1 VTRLAPGDTSR
12 DAIDRHLAGILASP
26 AFARSKKLGAF
37 LSWIVKRSLAGDREA
52 ITERNIAL
60 EVYARRPDFD
70 AKIDGTIRVEAM
82 RLRHKLREYYEASPS
97 EGRIEIPK
105 GTYAPSFIGF
115 DAEAKG
121 SQDVRHFPGRWL
133 SARAA
138 VLWAATVA
146 LLACGGYIFVSATR
160 PSGAASSLVAQANR
174 LGILGDMAAAQALLD
189 KALSLDPGN
198 PEAHLAR
205 AYVLERLG
213 LFAPAR
219 QEALQAQD
227 LALARGVAEPAIA
240 ERLHDIERDPRTV
253 ERLRA
258 MLKGRPMSLEWQLEL
273 ARVATSNQMRVAAI
287 QAARRLPG
295 AERYPELDRIE
306 ALDLGS
312 SDKILDAIALVERGE
327 QKARALKAGWMLSRL
342 KVLESGLRLNNK
354 EIETGIRVL
363 REARDLCLVLGDDIC
378 VAQTY
383 RIEGNHLYYEGHYGE
398 ALSFYRRGLGLTR
411 EWQNWAETNY
421 LLQGVEAALDGLHAR
436 AVNLPEGTFAVLP
449 EYRQ

>member
-121 SQDVRHFPGRWL
+121 SQDVRPVPRRWL

-138 VLWAATVA
+138 ALWAATVA
-146 LLACGGYIFVSATR
+146 LLACGGYIFVSATK
-160 PSGAASSLVAQANR
+160 PSGAASSLVAEANR
-174 LGILGDMAAAQALLD
+174 LAMLGDMASAGALLD
-189 KALSLDPGN
+189 KAVALDPGL
-198 PEAHLAR
+198 PDAHLVR
-205 AYVLERLG
+205 SYVLERLG
-213 LFAPAR
+213 HFAPAR
-219 QEALQAQD
+219 EEALQAQD

-253 ERLRA
+253 ERA
-258 MLKGRPMSLEWQLEL
+258 MLSRQPTSLQLQLEL
-273 ARVATSNQMRVAAI
+273 ARVATSNQMRVGAI
-287 QAARRLPG
+287 QAARRLPD

-312 SDKILDAIALVERGE
+312 RDKIRDAIAVVERGE
-327 QKARALKAGWMLSRL
+327 QKARALKAGWMLSHL
-342 KVLESGLRLNNK
+342 KVLESGLRLNDK
-354 EIETGIRVL
+354 EKETGIRLL
-363 REARDLCLVLGDDIC
+363 REARDLCLALRDDIC

-383 RIEGNHLYYEGHYGE
+383 RIEGNVLYYDGRYVE
-398 ALSFYRRGLGLTR
+398 ALSFYRQGLGLAR
-411 EWQNWAETNY
+411 EWQNWNETNY

-436 AVNLPEGTFAVLP
+436 AAILPEGSFALLP